1 MLDIFA
7 FHFSHNVLLRGVRH
21 IKTSVSKMT
30 CDLMMRGK
38 KGQLI
43 FISLVI
49 LHRRLVWTLTDQH
62 CCRNEPFNTVQRKT
76 VGERFRVSRA
86 ISMSPGVCFGK
97 LNFPDHFFKDLFW

>member
-1 MLDIFA
+1 M
-7 FHFSHNVLLRGVRH
+7 LRGVRH
-21 IKTSVSKMT
+21 VKTSVKQN
-30 CDLMMRGK
+30 DMRFNDAKK

-76 VGERFRVSRA
+76 VGERFRVRA
-86 ISMSPGVCFGK
+86 RSPCH
-97 LNFPDHFFKDLFW
+97 LELFVLEN